1 MLNWDEYGKEENT
14 TPPAAP
20 EIKTQAVTQ
29 EVAAEQSQPP
39 QPAENAVSTESSTSN
54 IGEGSRAEAARIAVN
69 NLDETAGHEEL
80 CLLYTSDA
88 ADD

>member
-20 EIKTQAVTQ
+20 EIKTEAVTQ

-54 IGEGSRAEAARIAVN
+54 IGEGSREFV
-69 NLDETAGHEEL
+69 LSE
-80 CLLYTSDA
+80 
-88 ADD
+88 